1 MIKKAKNY
9 LERICYYFMLLCISL
24 NSPVMYA
31 AVGETAAGRVVA
43 VRGQV
48 VAIKG

>member
-1 MIKKAKNY
+1 M
-9 LERICYYFMLLCISL
+9 CYYFMLLCISL